1 MGNCTALSHAPC
13 ESNSLESG
21 VLSCWARLLQAFDSG
36 IWKLHRQQ
44 HHHNHPS
51 ATAAAATA
59 TATATAAATTTTII
73 MSLVTFSV
81 ETQLNPQNNEDE
93 QSKWE
98 VLQSP
103 ERRHGEQQQLV
114 SLNPDLVTKDRETTN
129 L

>member
-36 IWKLHRQQ
+36 IWKLPVCSIQAVSRSHVLDYAHNPKTMVIICHRQQ

-59 TATATAAATTTTII
+59 TATATAAAATTTTTII
-73 MSLVTFSV
+73 MALVTFSV
-81 ETQLNPQNNEDE
+81 ETQPAE
-93 QSKWE
+93 Q
-98 VLQSP
+98 
-103 ERRHGEQQQLV
+103 
-114 SLNPDLVTKDRETTN
+114 
-129 L
+129 